1 MDIDALKDDSS
12 WRRLTTLL
20 HEVAVSDEQLATIR
34 AKLMALLYDANDA
47 PGDILDT

>member
-20 HEVAVSDEQLATIR
+20 HEVAVADEQLAIKT
-34 AKLMALLYDANDA
+34 LEDSVNCGHA
-47 PGDILDT
+47 PRRQVGTACG